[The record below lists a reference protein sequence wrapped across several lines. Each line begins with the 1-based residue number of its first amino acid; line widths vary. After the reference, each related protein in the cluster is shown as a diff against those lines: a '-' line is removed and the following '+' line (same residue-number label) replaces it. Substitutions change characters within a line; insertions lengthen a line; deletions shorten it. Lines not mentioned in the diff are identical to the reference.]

1 MTMAY
6 FGVTALLANLA
17 LVFVVSTSGQ
27 APPVRPRL
35 SESFSAEVSELL
47 Y

>member
-1 MTMAY
+1 MAY
-6 FGVTALLANLA
+6 FGVTVLLANLA
-17 LVFVVSTSGQ
+17 LVLVVSGQ
-27 APPVRPRL
+27 APPARPRL